1 MEKPIYSTRGD
12 DADFDDA
19 IGEFVAGLGERVD
32 ALQDA
37 EAADDREAVRR
48 LAADFASEAEAV
60 GYPAIAAAARE
71 VGLACEE
78 EPSEALRKQIV
89 DLTTLA
95 QRVRRGHR
103 SSA

>member
-32 ALQDA
+32 ALQD
-37 EAADDREAVRR
+37 ADDREAVRR